1 MKKETRTEPSRLF
14 KVSHQ
19 ILCINGINFENKS
32 LVGYVELTI
41 WPTVPDLTEIRLNS
55 KQCIVYRVNIDKRW
69 DAEFSYF
76 DPTLNICQGNPV
88 KRNIDYFQKCQ
99 RNALTAV
106 DSDQGNGELIITLP
120 KEILPAISALSSF
133 QVCVEFGLKDAKGG
147 VHFVVPDMPGTM
159 AERSAHMFTYS
170 VENFSRMWFPCVD
183 SFSEPCT
190 WKIEV
195 TVDRD
200 MTAVSCGDLVSVE
213 FTEDVLEK
221 TYHYFLSSPVA
232 APNIALAV
240 GPFEILVDPKMHE
253 VTHFCLPK
261 LMPVLKHT
269 TSYIHQ
275 AFEFYEELMS
285 SRYPYS
291 YYKQVFVDEAYC
303 EVATYSTMSILSTNL
318 LHPPNIIDQTM
329 ASRQLMATAVA
340 QQFFGSFI
348 AMESWADA
356 WLTKGI
362 TGYLSY
368 LFSKRTFGNN
378 EYRNWVMRDLLEVS
392 EYEQQ
397 VGYVV
402 LDPAKRDSN
411 HPFSI
416 QSPHTL
422 SPRYIEIF
430 SKKAR
435 LVMRMLEIRIGTELL
450 LQVLNKL
457 LSLAYNA
464 SQQSFGFNS
473 WTNMLVSTS
482 SFLKIIYT
490 VTGKDIE
497 PFIDQWVYQGG
508 CARFTGSF
516 VFNRKR
522 NVVELEI
529 RQDLNAP
536 GALKYVGALNV
547 TIQELDGSF
556 NHQFKIEENKTKFEI
571 TCHSKSRRNKKKKI
585 PLMTGEEVDMD
596 LSAMDADSPV
606 LWLRLDPD
614 MHLLRTVSFEQPD
627 YMWQY
632 QLRFERCIVAQ
643 FEAIEALGRFP
654 TPSSRYALT
663 DTIENE
669 ECYYRVRQDA
679 CYCLAKIANL
689 MVGTWT
695 GPPAMIAIFRKMF
708 GSHSC
713 PAIVRQ
719 NNFSNFHHYYLLK
732 TMPQAMAR
740 LRDIHNLCL
749 NEITK
754 FLLDL
759 FKYNDNSRN
768 KWSDNYYRA
777 ALVEALSASITP
789 AVTNVSLITG
799 QVVTAATLSENMKL
813 VVEEVVRC
821 LNIEKLMP
829 CYKYNVT
836 VSCLYTIRTLQKLG
850 HLPIESDVFKDY
862 AQRGIFRDVRVAA
875 ITCLVDFIRG
885 DVTGEHLQW
894 VLDYIEKEQD
904 PYLKHHT
911 VTCLTQNPPF
921 RRSERSALNIEPLV
935 ERLWDMMCHASYDSR
950 LRCGLADLY
959 FTLYG
964 RQRPTCLPVPETT
977 KLMQKEKKPKAEIT
991 ADDLSVSEPSQ
1002 GSLVVWNPELSS
1014 IFASPVHETT
1024 ISESLP
1030 PSTVKINLDMDVMDD
1045 SSDRFPVDLTMISG
1059 EQTVAME
1066 ESVTTEPAQDDS
1078 DVEIKPK
1085 IELFTDVNKTSF
1097 QIDLSQGLSRYDSVP
1112 RSLSRKDSISHLSEE
1127 SLSPVQSPPSKG
1139 HPDDVIVSLDNI
1151 IKTDPTIPMS
1161 IFPSSPPRWSDVQV
1175 KHETSSSQASSAHKS
1190 PSPTRSSPPASPP
1203 SSPGYI
1209 IEDEKSDPREI
1220 HGSKEIKEEIIS
1232 QSVQDHGPVND
1243 SVQDYGS
1250 VSDSFQDYGPVKD
1263 GVPLVKEEVFSF
1275 EKSAIDSRPE
1285 SPMTSEPPSP
1295 PPDLPA
1301 AFSPQP
1307 PSLPRILSQQPSP
1320 QPLSPNPLSPLPPS
1334 PQPPSPQPPSLSR
1347 GLSQGPPSP
1356 QPPLLPRSLS
1366 SPVSATPI
1374 LTPIIVTAAPI
1385 TPATC
1390 LIKTI
1395 VTATII
1401 TAPPLFTQIIVTA
1414 TPVSPT
1420 PILTQIIV
1428 TATTITATP
1437 IFTQIIVTATP
1448 VSATPILTQIIV
1460 TQPTSSQP
1468 PSLPREFSYQPPSPE
1483 LIVETVSEP
1492 LYSPGIQS
1500 PPQHL
1505 WPIPPQRP
1513 PHGFVS
1519 DAPPAPSPPLSL
1531 KRKLSVPSYHSS
1543 PEPEVKK
1550 IPPIIVSTAGTSKG
1564 GAAILSPTSAKPSLK
1579 TTFNLSAA
1587 VAASEA
1593 RERERS
1599 HHKSKKKKKKNK
1611 HKHKHK
1617 HKHDRGDRSD
1627 RHRERLVLDLSRG
1640 SRDSP
1645 STQPADEFG
1654 AGASSSE

>member
-1 MKKETRTEPSRLF
+1 L
-14 KVSHQ
+14 
-19 ILCINGINFENKS
+19 G
-32 LVGYVELTI
+32 
-41 WPTVPDLTEIRLNS
+41 
-55 KQCIVYRVNIDKRW
+55 
-69 DAEFSYF
+69 
-76 DPTLNICQGNPV
+76 
-88 KRNIDYFQKCQ
+88 
-99 RNALTAV
+99 
-106 DSDQGNGELIITLP
+106 
-120 KEILPAISALSSF
+120 SF
-133 QVCVEFGLKDAKGG
+133 QVCVEFGLKDPKGG
-147 VHFVVPDMPGTM
+147 VHFVVPDMPGSL
-159 AERSAHMFTYS
+159 AEKSAHMFTYT
-170 VENFSRMWFPCVD
+170 VENQSRLWFPCID
-183 SFSEPCT
+183 TFSEPCT

-200 MTAVSCGDLVSVE
+200 MTAVSCGDLVGVE
-213 FTEDVLEK
+213 FTEDDLEK
-221 TYHYFLSSPVA
+221 TYHYFLSTPVA

-261 LMPVLKHT
+261 LMPILKHT

-303 EVATYSTMSILSTNL
+303 EVLTYSTMSILSTNL

-348 AMESWADA
+348 AMESWSDA

-397 VGYVV
+397 IGSVV
-402 LDPAKRDSN
+402 LDPTKHDSN
-411 HPFSI
+411 HHFHI

-422 SPRYIEIF
+422 SPRYSEMF
-430 SKKAR
+430 CKKAR

-464 SQQSFGFNS
+464 SQQPFSFSS
-473 WTNMLVSTS
+473 WLNMLLSTS

-497 PFIDQWVYQGG
+497 PFIEQWVYQGG
-508 CARFTGSF
+508 CARFIGSF

-522 NVVELEI
+522 NVVELDI
-529 RQDLNAP
+529 RQDVSP
-536 GALKYVGALNV
+536 GSLKYVGTLNV

-614 MHLLRTVSFEQPD
+614 MHLLRTVTFEQPD

-632 QLRFERCIVAQ
+632 QLRYEKCIVAQ

-654 TPSSRYALT
+654 TPASRYALT

-713 PAIVRQ
+713 PGIIRQ

-740 LRDIHNLCL
+740 LRDVHNLCL
-749 NEITK
+749 PEITK

-777 ALVEALSASITP
+777 ALVEALSASLTP

-799 QVVTAATLSENMKL
+799 QIVTAATLSPEIKL
-813 VVEEVVRC
+813 VLEEVVRC
-821 LNIEKLMP
+821 LNLEKLMP
-829 CYKYNVT
+829 CYRFTVT

-862 AQRGIFRDVRVAA
+862 SQPGIFRDVRVAA

-885 DVTGEHLQW
+885 DVTGEHLFW
-894 VLDYIEKEQD
+894 VLDFIENEQD
-904 PYLKHHT
+904 PYLKHHM

-935 ERLWDMMCHASYDSR
+935 ERLWEMMCHVSHDSR

-964 RQRPTCLPVPETT
+964 RQRPTCLPIPEIA
-977 KLMQKEKKPKAEIT
+977 KLSQKEKKSKMEINV
-991 ADDLSVSEPSQ
+991 DDLSVSEPVQS
-1002 GSLVVWNPELSS
+1002 SIAIWNPELSN
-1014 IFASPVHETT
+1014 IFASPVHDSSMGDASAPT
-1024 ISESLP
+1024 
-1030 PSTVKINLDMDVMDD
+1030 TVKVNLDMDVSEDNVD
-1045 SSDRFPVDLTMISG
+1045 KAPGDLTMLS
-1059 EQTVAME
+1059 EE
-1066 ESVTTEPAQDDS
+1066 ESVAVEASVIVDTTIDES
-1078 DVEIKPK
+1078 DTETK
-1085 IELFTDVNKTSF
+1085 IDITHIPSRTSV
-1097 QIDLSQGLSRYDSVP
+1097 QIDLSDSV
-1112 RSLSRKDSISHLSEE
+1112 SCLSED
-1127 SLSPVQSPPSKG
+1127 SLSPLPSPVAKG
-1139 HPDDVIVSLDNI
+1139 PPDDVIVSLDNI
-1151 IKTDPTIPMS
+1151 IKTDPSIPGRLLHM
-1161 IFPSSPPRWSDVQV
+1161 SSPPYHPEPPV
-1175 KHETSSSQASSAHKS
+1175 KCEASPPPLSPPPRRISSIRSPGSPPARRISSIRS
-1190 PSPTRSSPPASPP
+1190 PGSPPARRISSIRSPRSLPPASPD
-1203 SSPGYI
+1203 SGNSPGYI
-1209 IEDEKSDPREI
+1209 IEDERAPD
-1220 HGSKEIKEEIIS
+1220 KEDLQPAASEAASEPLEKED
-1232 QSVQDHGPVND
+1232 VKPVWEYPD
-1243 SVQDYGS
+1243 RSE
-1250 VSDSFQDYGPVKD
+1250 
-1263 GVPLVKEEVFSF
+1263 VKEEKFCSSSLDIKR
-1275 EKSAIDSRPE
+1275 E
-1285 SPMTSEPPSP
+1285 TPSP
-1295 PPDLPA
+1295 RTLQTPANIKVELEEESQSHKHTLPSSHSPLPSQTPPPVL
-1301 AFSPQP
+1301 
-1307 PSLPRILSQQPSP
+1307 
-1320 QPLSPNPLSPLPPS
+1320 PNPLPSQFSHSGTSQQHTPPVTVKQSLSVDTEPAESPL
-1334 PQPPSPQPPSLSR
+1334 
-1347 GLSQGPPSP
+1347 
-1356 QPPLLPRSLS
+1356 
-1366 SPVSATPI
+1366 T
-1374 LTPIIVTAAPI
+1374 
-1385 TPATC
+1385 
-1390 LIKTI
+1390 
-1395 VTATII
+1395 
-1401 TAPPLFTQIIVTA
+1401 
-1414 TPVSPT
+1414 
-1420 PILTQIIV
+1420 
-1428 TATTITATP
+1428 
-1437 IFTQIIVTATP
+1437 
-1448 VSATPILTQIIV
+1448 
-1460 TQPTSSQP
+1460 
-1468 PSLPREFSYQPPSPE
+1468 
-1483 LIVETVSEP
+1483 
-1492 LYSPGIQS
+1492 
-1500 PPQHL
+1500 
-1505 WPIPPQRP
+1505 
-1513 PHGFVS
+1513 
-1519 DAPPAPSPPLSL
+1519 L
-1531 KRKLSVPSYHSS
+1531 KRKLSLPTYHSS

-1550 IPPIIVSTAGTSKG
+1550 IPPLKVSTSGTG
-1564 GAAILSPTSAKPSLK
+1564 GTTILSPNVAKPSLK
-1579 TTFNLSAA
+1579 TTLYLNSGAT
-1587 VAASEA
+1587 ASSGGES
-1593 RERERS
+1593 REKG

-1617 HKHDRGDRSD
+1617 HKHDRGDRHERGD
-1627 RHRERLVLDLSRG
+1627 RHDRGDRHERGDRRDRERHRERLVLDLSEITRG
-1640 SRDSP
+1640 SKDSP
-1645 STQPADEFG
+1645 SVRPSGEHQLEDKD
-1654 AGASSSE
+1654 SSD